1 MIALGSQ
8 TVCLFGCFSFSLAN
22 GDAGSLGKRPCE
34 RPRMGRLLSFA
45 AFYVRVC
52 APAER
57 EFNLSP
63 SSSPLLVA
71 SHRVFLLR
79 ASSPLSS
86 STSSH
91 SSVLPLFLFGWV
103 KRPVEADDSPRL
115 RREPTVGIVS
125 ESETIFTAALS
136 GLPGNKASIDP
147 PNEPTQQSLLLDLY
161 LLKSGEEKSSSFST
175 FRCILSAY

>member
-8 TVCLFGCFSFSLAN
+8 TVCLFDCFSFSLAN
-22 GDAGSLGKRPCE
+22 GDAESLGKRPCE
-34 RPRMGRLLSFA
+34 RPHMGRLLSFA

-71 SHRVFLLR
+71 SHRVCSSEPPLR
-79 ASSPLSS
+79 SSA
-86 STSSH
+86 SSH

-125 ESETIFTAALS
+125 EPETIFTAALT